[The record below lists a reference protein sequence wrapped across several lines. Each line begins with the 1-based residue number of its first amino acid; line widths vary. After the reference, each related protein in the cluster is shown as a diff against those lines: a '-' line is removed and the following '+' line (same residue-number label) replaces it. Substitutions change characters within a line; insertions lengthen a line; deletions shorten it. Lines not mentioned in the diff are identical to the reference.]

1 MSSSSLF
8 EYRGTENDREV
19 LLISFGGIGMMMS
32 GIPPF
37 EFLKS
42 LNEWFPQYD
51 KKFIIDIHQCWYH
64 KGIGGLSS
72 SIEETKVVLEKLI
85 KGYKK
90 VIFLG
95 VSAGGYA
102 AILFGS
108 LLKIRNVVAFLPQTI
123 LENPV
128 VQKYKNLGGFIDETT
143 VYSLYGDPL
152 VDEKTDPLHHI
163 YHLQNIEAFPN
174 VHVVYKP
181 SMNIREMR
189 DNGELFQ
196 ILESIILSSSISST

>member
-1 MSSSSLF
+1 MSSSVF
-8 EYRGTENDREV
+8 ECEGTENNREV
-19 LLISFGGIGMMMS
+19 LIVSFGGLGMMMS

-72 SIEETKVVLEKLI
+72 NIEETKVVLEKLI
-85 KGYKK
+85 EGYKK
-90 VIFLG
+90 VIFIG

-102 AILFGS
+102 AILLGS
-108 LLKIRNVVAFLPQTI
+108 LCKVTNVVAFSPQT
-123 LENPV
+123 LLSKPV
-128 VQKYKNLGGFIDETT
+128 IQKYRNLCGFIHSTT

-181 SMNIREMR
+181 SMNLREMR
-189 DNGELFQ
+189 DNGELLQ
-196 ILESIILSSSISST
+196 ILQSIILSSSISST

>member
-1 MSSSSLF
+1 MWC
-8 EYRGTENDREV
+8 
-19 LLISFGGIGMMMS
+19 

-72 SIEETKVVLEKLI
+72 SIDETKVVLEKLI
-85 KGYKK
+85 EGYKK

-108 LLKIRNVVAFLPQTI
+108 LLKIRNVVAFSPQTV
-123 LENPV
+123 LSNPV
-128 VQKYKNLGGFIDETT
+128 VQKYKNLCGFIDETT

-152 VDEKTDPLHHI
+152 INKKKDPLHHI
-163 YHLQNIEAFPN
+163 SHLQNIQAFPN
-174 VHVVYKP
+174 VHVVYKRN
-181 SMNIREMR
+181 MNIREMR

-196 ILESIILSSSISST
+196 ILESIILSSST